1 MSNDRGTQCTIHTF
15 HAAATNVQKYLRVY
29 IQHSV
34 HCKDYMEHTAVDESD
49 FIKIK
54 VPHELQSQNAKLAVG
69 KTVHIAKFLSA
80 DMPKQEERRRV
91 LTLTSNSVISD
102 SKVTIDKVWSTCSP
116 YSAITKCAPGSTT

>member
-69 KTVHIAKFLSA
+69 KVGCIANCIMMWQC
-80 DMPKQEERRRV
+80 DV
-91 LTLTSNSVISD
+91 VSD
-102 SKVTIDKVWSTCSP
+102 SAHRQVSFGGHAQTGGMAACVDIDEQL
-116 YSAITKCAPGSTT
+116 GHQ